1 MTVRYT
7 ELSPDRIRTRP
18 LPPDA
23 TLSFTARS
31 KFFATAARRARPA
44 RPWEP
49 FPRPASPASRR
60 PARIDQISEAL
71 AGRQSRHLH
80 QERSLRTGIESRLRG
95 HQVRRGDRPPVIV
108 TVSWGHRPLPPGAA
122 VISAKR
128 SLPIAI
134 LG

>member
-31 KFFATAARRARPA
+31 KVFRDGSPTCTSRTSLEALSAPGLARP
-44 RPWEP
+44 
-49 FPRPASPASRR
+49 PARR

-95 HQVRRGDRPPVIV
+95 HQVRRGRPAP
-108 TVSWGHRPLPPGAA
+108 SHCH
-122 VISAKR
+122 S
-128 SLPIAI
+128 
-134 LG
+134 